1 MAFFLTVL
9 SGSNDNSATGLQACI
24 GECDDDIQCAGTLGC
39 FQRSNGEPIPGCTG
53 NGEEPHWD
61 YCYDPHDGK

>member
-1 MAFFLTVL
+1 MTVL

-61 YCYDPHDGK
+61 YCYDPHGK